1 MVCRIEIMGLVSI
14 HQKRLIV
21 NLNNKIFQ
29 NRKVYI
35 LATVSHLVLCKPL
48 TISYKPYWKFLCKL
62 LAVVG
67 WIKYLVPIKFLWL
80 QTWWYVLIKHSIQV
94 TWFQVHTLSL
104 FYKIRTS
111 WVGFLWIYKTQTKG
125 CSLHGTYTIVNLS
138 LEILMISLQTTFYYQ
153 TFHMTIWYLFIS

>member
-29 NRKVYI
+29 NPKAYI

-67 WIKYLVPIKFLWL
+67 WIKYLVPIKFFS
-80 QTWWYVLIKHSIQV
+80 YKHDGMYLLSTPYKLLDFKYIQFHCFTKSGPV
-94 TWFQVHTLSL
+94 ELV
-104 FYKIRTS
+104 FYKFVNYKQKVVLCMVHIQS
-111 WVGFLWIYKTQTKG
+111 WI
-125 CSLHGTYTIVNLS
+125 
-138 LEILMISLQTTFYYQ
+138 
-153 TFHMTIWYLFIS
+153 

>member
-29 NRKVYI
+29 NRKLYI

-67 WIKYLVPIKFLWL
+67 WIKYLVPINFYSYKHDGMSLLSTTYKLRNFKYIHFHCFTKSGPVELVFYEFINYK
-80 QTWWYVLIKHSIQV
+80 QKVVLCMAHIQ
-94 TWFQVHTLSL
+94 
-104 FYKIRTS
+104 S
-111 WVGFLWIYKTQTKG
+111 WI
-125 CSLHGTYTIVNLS
+125 
-138 LEILMISLQTTFYYQ
+138 
-153 TFHMTIWYLFIS
+153 